1 MRSTIDEIVD
11 AFCHRGITDRR
22 DERNVHCVITSAAKN
37 SREGNDVMIC
47 HSESRRVS
55 TYVHVESTASIVD
68 QVCQMYKM
76 NTKHISTLAD
86 LSDRQ

>member
-1 MRSTIDEIVD
+1 M
-11 AFCHRGITDRR
+11 TDRR
-22 DERNVHCVITSAAKN
+22 DERNVYCVITSADKN
-37 SREGNDVMIC
+37 NRDGNDVMIC

-55 TYVHVESTASIVD
+55 TYMQVQSTASLVG

-76 NTKHISTLAD
+76 NTKHISTLLD